1 VINLL
6 VAGKKHQLVQRYTRP
21 GEGVVIGIV
30 RQDIADS
37 DGAVSQAVSIDL
49 STAQVPDRRYAAE
62 VGAIVMSDNMIRL
75 LFGQTKAIGEGLS
88 SLLVIHIPYR
98 AARVFLHSM
107 NGVAKSAREYMD
119 RHKTGNSRLLELKDQ
134 KEPAQTAT
142 VEANIIAA
150 AFSGREA
157 CMDFYHSSSF
167 AMHGFGITGKFFAE
181 PTVRVTL
188 ALPLLMA
195 IYDWLSSH
203 KNELPADELEDKL

>member
-1 VINLL
+1 M
-6 VAGKKHQLVQRYTRP
+6 AAKKQQLVQRYTRP
-21 GEGVVIGIV
+21 GEGVAIASV
-30 RQDIADS
+30 RQDIVES
-37 DGAVSQAVSIDL
+37 GGGVSHGFSVDL

-88 SLLVIHIPYR
+88 SLLVIHMSFR
-98 AARVFLHSM
+98 GARVFLHSM
-107 NGVAKSAREYMD
+107 NGSVAKTAQDYMARHNV
-119 RHKTGNSRLLELKDQ
+119 RKSTLFELKDQ

-142 VEANIIAA
+142 VEANIVAA
-150 AFSGREA
+150 GYSGREA

-167 AMHGFGITGKFFAE
+167 AMHGFGVTGKFFAE

-195 IYDWLSSH
+195 IHDWLLSH
-203 KNELPADELEDKL
+203 KSELPADELEDHL